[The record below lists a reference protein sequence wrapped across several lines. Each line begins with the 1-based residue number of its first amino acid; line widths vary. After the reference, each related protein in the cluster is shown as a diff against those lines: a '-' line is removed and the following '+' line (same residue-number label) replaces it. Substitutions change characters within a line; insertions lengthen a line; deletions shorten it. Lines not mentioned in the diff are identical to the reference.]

1 MMKKSALSFTCN
13 RQQRNA
19 LEGLAYHIAD
29 SAYIKDRYGENEPE
43 LKGVHET
50 ISSLFAELDQL
61 HVPFWVQNSVI
72 AFAENWRRYKDTYMD
87 VYLKRER
94 NIIL

>member
-1 MMKKSALSFTCN
+1 MMKKTLSFTCT

-29 SAYIKDRYGENEPE
+29 SAYIKERYGANEPE

-50 ISSLFAELDQL
+50 ISSLFNELDKL

-87 VYLKRER
+87 AYLKRER

>member
-1 MMKKSALSFTCN
+1 MKKTLSFICT

-29 SAYIKDRYGENEPE
+29 SAYIKERYGNQEPE
-43 LKGVHET
+43 LKSVHESIT
-50 ISSLFAELDQL
+50 SLFNELDKL

-87 VYLKRER
+87 AYLKKER